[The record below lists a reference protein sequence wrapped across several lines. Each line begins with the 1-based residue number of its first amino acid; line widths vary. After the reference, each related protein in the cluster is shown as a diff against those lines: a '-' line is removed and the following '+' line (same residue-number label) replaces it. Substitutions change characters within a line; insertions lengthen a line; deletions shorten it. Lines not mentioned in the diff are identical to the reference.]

1 MFPGSARCK
10 RARRLRA
17 RAPSCQNAL
26 MVSAD
31 PAEAAGEKSPI
42 LPWRLVAGAF
52 LHFIIPAYLVAAL
65 VDWQLGT
72 PANGEAFLRHLPAFS
87 ALFLAVYAVAALA
100 CALGAAGLD
109 RILRGRR
116 ARREAADPMAPA
128 RRSEQRLAAAV
139 RLGQGRFGADGDAA
153 LAQLLHGR
161 WLHADPRFQAL
172 SADLEAVVQRSVQAL
187 AHATQDG
194 RAAIV
199 ETARAAIDHV
209 GQGLAT
215 LEAAERGRAESEAR
229 TVARYVEL
237 RYGASDFAGDKD

>member
-1 MFPGSARCK
+1 VPRQ
-10 RARRLRA
+10 LQA
-17 RAPSCQNAL
+17 RAASCHYAP
-26 MVSAD
+26 MGSVD
-31 PAEAAGEKSPI
+31 PVEAAGEQDPI

-72 PANGEAFLRHLPAFS
+72 PANGESFLRHLPAFS
-87 ALFLAVYAVAALA
+87 AIFLAVYAAAALL
-100 CALGAAGLD
+100 CSLGAAGLD

-116 ARREAADPMAPA
+116 ARREARDPAAPA
-128 RRSEQRLAAAV
+128 RRSAQRLAAAV
-139 RLGQGRFGADGDAA
+139 RLGKGKFGAEGDCA
-153 LAQLLHGR
+153 LEQLLHGH
-161 WLHADPRFQAL
+161 WLHADPRFQSL

-187 AHATQDG
+187 AHATDDG

-199 ETARAAIDHV
+199 ETARPAIDHV
-209 GQGLAT
+209 RQGLAA

-237 RYGASDFAGDKD
+237 RYGASDFAGEGD